1 MTISTAGTV
10 IVTAQPKADTYSRGE
25 LQELYPGFGTDFIFF
40 PDDENNPIIGY
51 FKSNNVTRI
60 FPLLDQ
66 AHLERDV
73 KFEFFSRDFPD
84 GVYIDSKPTLS
95 KYVNI
100 SKPTKIIT
108 HGWMSG
114 GRKDSCVLIRN
125 GFLHR
130 YDANILV
137 MDWSAIS
144 GNPFYPLPMTS
155 TPQVGQYYGS
165 YLNYLVDKVGVK
177 PEDLHLVGHSLG
189 AHVSGF
195 AGREVKKGKVARI
208 TGIKNYFNIK
218 NYQQEPILGLDP
230 ALPGFDVGL
239 LPSGT
244 LNSNDASFVDIIHTC
259 AGYLGFK
266 SPLGHADF
274 YPNGGGPPQ
283 PGCSILQFIE
293 ACSHGISWKIFAS
306 SLINEDLY
314 MATKCATLND
324 IEKLGVCAGDP
335 TPLGDPTPTTAK
347 GIYYSRVL
355 AENLIVNAEDKNK
368 I

>member
-1 MTISTAGTV
+1 MARVKSAVLSLILGTI
-10 IVTAQPKADTYSRGE
+10 IITAQPKADIYSRE
-25 LQELYPGFGTDFIFF
+25 DLQELYPGFGTDFIFF

-51 FKSNNVTRI
+51 FKLNNDSRI
-60 FPLLDQ
+60 FPLPDQ
-66 AHLERDV
+66 TQLE
-73 KFEFFSRDFPD
+73 KNIQFEFFSRDFPD
-84 GVYIDSKPTLS
+84 GVSIDSKPSLS
-95 KYVNI
+95 KYVNT

-165 YLNYLVDKVGVK
+165 YLNYLVDEIGVK

-195 AGREVKKGKVARI
+195 AGREVKKGKIGRI
-208 TGIKNYFNIK
+208 T
-218 NYQQEPILGLDP
+218 GLDP
-230 ALPGFDVGL
+230 ALPGFDIGL
-239 LPSGT
+239 LSSGT

-283 PGCSILQFIE
+283 PGCSVLQFIE
-293 ACSHGISWKIFAS
+293 ACSHGRSWKIFAS

-314 MATKCATLND
+314 MATKCASLKD
-324 IEKLGVCAGDP
+324 IENFGFCAGDP
-335 TPLGDPTPTTAK
+335 IPIGDPTPTTAK

-355 AENLIVNAEDKNK
+355 AENLILNVEDRNK